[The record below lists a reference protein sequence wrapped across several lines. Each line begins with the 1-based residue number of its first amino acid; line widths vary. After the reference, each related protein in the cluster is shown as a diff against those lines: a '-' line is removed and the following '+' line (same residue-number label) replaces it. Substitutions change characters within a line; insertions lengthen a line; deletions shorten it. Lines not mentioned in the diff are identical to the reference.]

1 LSITFYFF
9 ACPLLQGFNPE
20 SFIGIGPK
28 TTRDEF
34 IKNFTG
40 GEICWFSGHGSWD
53 SSHRIDVDN
62 DYIPFPLSGPVF
74 KDGILTNWDLISA
87 SIWNFKPLWLT
98 VMNCCVLG
106 KSVLVGPNP
115 LGFMSA
121 LHTVGSIATISALWP
136 IRDHAAISFA
146 KNMSIEIKNNFR
158 DNDFPRARSLSKAIE
173 KSIKETNSPWL
184 FGSYAL
190 WGIP

>member
-1 LSITFYFF
+1 MILSKRVI
-9 ACPLLQGFNPE
+9 LQGFNPE
-20 SFIGIGPK
+20 NFNCIGP
-28 TTRDEF
+28 TVTRDEF
-34 IKNFTG
+34 FKNFNG

-53 SSHRIDVDN
+53 LSHQIN
-62 DYIPFPLSGPVF
+62 DIPFPLSGPVF

-106 KSVLVGPNP
+106 KSILVGPNP

-121 LHTVGSIATISALWP
+121 LHTVGCIANISALWP
-136 IRDHAAISFA
+136 IYDDAAISFA
-146 KNMSIEIKNNFR
+146 KNVSIEIKKNFK
-158 DNDFPRARSLSKAIE
+158 DKNFPRARSLSKAIE
-173 KSIKETNSPWL
+173 NSIKETNSPWL
-184 FGSYAL
+184 FGPYTL